1 MRIYYALTTYHIL
14 CCVLHCMTH
23 PTERKTVLL
32 LSDIHK
38 NSVAFIGRY
47 RASGIFDEIFLLPEG
62 EVMDLSRSLERRRI
76 PIPVTLKICCHR
88 MKKRLP
94 VPVTAQDE
102 LYLCPDHFPFGW
114 MVVTSKLPYSCFEE
128 GCGVLSDRE
137 FALSNMSRNKTQR
150 QLYDMLGLFGDNSC
164 AQRIFADVNRQQPGY
179 QNDKM
184 TDFSV
189 VQILENLELPELDRV
204 LAFFGC
210 KREAVPSPAGLI
222 LTQHFANLGLM
233 PLEEQHRLYTLFAD
247 IFLQDK
253 AIVIKPHP
261 DDIAGCYDEIFHGD
275 ATVLLFAMPSEL
287 LPFCANVVFD
297 KAIAAYSTAV
307 RSLGGSAKC
316 AVSFDDR
323 ILNDYRHLVRYDAV
337 SQLLRELDVHTAAT
351 DANELL
357 FGELCGEAC
366 AFLPLE
372 DGAECYVISDRLDQ
386 TVFDKLRVVKAI
398 LQKERGTVI
407 FLNEQEQHLYFDG
420 EDNTVFS
427 RVRPLLLDYS
437 DGSSE
442 VVYVYS
448 SNDKVLERVNR
459 MNSRKELKY
468 TGLTVDI
475 HGISESER
483 EKIRVLEGVLAATER
498 RLKDYIAHEKEK

>member
-23 PTERKTVLL
+23 PTEHKTVLL

-47 RASGIFDEIFLLPEG
+47 RSSGIFDDIFLLAEG
-62 EVMDLSRSLERRRI
+62 EVMDLSRSLERHSV
-76 PIPVTLKICCHR
+76 PVSVTLKICCHQ

-114 MVVTSKLPYSCFEE
+114 MVVTSKLPYNCFEE

-137 FALSNMSRNKTQR
+137 FALSNMCRNKTQR
-150 QLYDMLGLFGDNSC
+150 RLYDVLGLFGDNNC
-164 AQRIFADVNRQQPGY
+164 AQQIFADVNRQKTGY

-189 VQILENLELPELDRV
+189 VRILEHLKQQELDRV

-210 KREAVPSPAGLI
+210 KRKAVLAPAGLI
-222 LTQHFANLGLM
+222 LTQHLANLGLM

-247 IFLQDK
+247 VFLQDK

-261 DDIAGCYDEIFHGD
+261 DDIAGCYDEIFHGK
-275 ATVLLFAMPSEL
+275 ATVLPFAMPSEL

-307 RSLGGSAKC
+307 RTLGGSAKC
-316 AVSFDDR
+316 AVSFDNR
-323 ILNDYRHLVRYDAV
+323 ILSDYRHLVRYDAV
-337 SQLLRELDVHTAAT
+337 SQLLRELDVHTAET

-357 FGELCGEAC
+357 LGELCGETC

-372 DGAECYVISDRLDQ
+372 GSAECCVISDRLDK
-386 TVFDKLRVVKAI
+386 TVFDKLRTVKAI
-398 LQKERGTVI
+398 LQRERGTVI
-407 FLNEQEQHLYFDG
+407 FLNEEEQYLYFDG
-420 EDNTVFS
+420 EDTSVFC

-437 DGSSE
+437 DGSGE
-442 VVYVYS
+442 VIYVYS
-448 SNDKVLERVNR
+448 SSDEMLERVNR

-483 EKIRVLEGVLAATER
+483 DKLRVLEGVLAATER
-498 RLKDYIAHEKEK
+498 RLKDYIAHAKEE